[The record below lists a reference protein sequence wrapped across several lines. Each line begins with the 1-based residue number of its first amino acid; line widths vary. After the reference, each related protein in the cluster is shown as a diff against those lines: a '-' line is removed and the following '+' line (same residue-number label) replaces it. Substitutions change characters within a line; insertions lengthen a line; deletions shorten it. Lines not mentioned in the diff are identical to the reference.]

1 MIRIRIVF
9 GCLMAAA
16 ATLAGQEAA
25 SRLDAARHQLV
36 LRHLDSA
43 LALLQ
48 VVHDDR
54 GAAAPQRATAY
65 VLDGV
70 VRFYEGKDSL
80 AARAFRAALTLDP
93 GTVPPALMVADSAL
107 GALWLAQVANVAPQR
122 HPSDTLYSCVPRCVG
137 LDEAPQFLAG
147 FDVSRFDAE
156 WGADRNQYGMRTDR
170 GEARLRI
177 TIDTLGHVEPG
188 SAELVTSTL
197 PRVLEDGLMST
208 YQDALFSPGRVHHRP
223 VRVRIEFRFTMRS
236 PQGR

>member
-1 MIRIRIVF
+1 MIRLRIF
-9 GCLMAAA
+9 LGCLIAVA
-16 ATLAGQEAA
+16 ATLASQEPA

-54 GAAAPQRATAY
+54 GAAATQRATAY

-93 GTVPPALMVADSAL
+93 ATVPPALMVADSAL
-107 GALWLAQVANVAPQR
+107 GALWFAQVASMAAPR
-122 HPSDTLYSCVPRCVG
+122 NPPDTLFKCLPRCVG
-137 LDEAPQFLAG
+137 LDEAPRFLAG
-147 FDVSRFDAE
+147 FDLSHFDAE
-156 WGADRNQYGMRTDR
+156 WGADRNQYGFRTDR
-170 GEARLRI
+170 GEATLRI

-197 PRVLEDGLMST
+197 PRTLVDGLMSM
-208 YQDALFSPGRVHHRP
+208 YQDALFSPGRVNHRP
-223 VRVRIEFRFTMRS
+223 VRVRLEFRFTMRPS
-236 PQGR
+236 QGR

>member
-1 MIRIRIVF
+1 MIGIRGAF
-9 GCLMAAA
+9 GMLVVL
-16 ATLAGQEAA
+16 TGPVVGQDDTTA
-25 SRLDAARHQLV
+25 LQAARHQLA

-48 VVHDDR
+48 FVHDDR
-54 GAAAPQRATAY
+54 RAAAAQRATAY

-93 GTVPPALMVADSAL
+93 ATVPPPLMVADSAL
-107 GALWLAQVANVAPQR
+107 GALGHAQVMPMAAPGN
-122 HPSDTLYSCVPRCVG
+122 PPDTLYTCVPRCVG
-137 LDEAPQFLAG
+137 LDEAPRFLAG
-147 FDVSRFDAE
+147 FDVSRFETE

-170 GEARLRI
+170 GEATLRI

-197 PRVLEDGLMST
+197 PRALEDGLMST
-208 YQDALFSPGRVHHRP
+208 YQDALFSPGRVNRRP
-223 VRVRIEFRFTMRS
+223 VRVRIEFRFTMRPS
-236 PQGR
+236 RGP